1 LHNYFIKMTNIT
13 QMFSLSTVHHYILLV
28 ALAIGIVADIYSIV
42 KNWSEPDKRI
52 RSLKMERDI
61 LLLVILSAGLWSII
75 RII

>member
-1 LHNYFIKMTNIT
+1 MLNYFIKMTNIT

-75 RII
+75 CII

>member
-1 LHNYFIKMTNIT
+1 MTNIT